1 MKEDVGGNDRSG
13 SPRSNEYLLVREL
26 THRINNE
33 FASVIGFVSVLSA
46 RSSSD
51 EVKEVLAHV
60 AGLLHKYSGA
70 HRALEMPTYS
80 TVVDASCYLRAL
92 CQSMRITK
100 LDYRDIELVLA
111 EHSLRMHSELCW
123 KLGMIV
129 SELITNSARH
139 AFHDR
144 GGIIRITLSESGSF
158 AQCSVTDNGS
168 SRLPPT
174 PGDGLKIVEALA
186 KELGG
191 TIVHRFGADGAV
203 SILLFPIEFE
213 TLKRDSW
220 ISDDDQDRCAR
231 RPFSPRSIYNGREA
245 VNEK

>member
-1 MKEDVGGNDRSG
+1 MKEDIGDNDRSG
-13 SPRSNEYLLVREL
+13 SPRSNEYLLVREI

-33 FASVIGFVSVLSA
+33 FASVIGFVSVLNA
-46 RSSSD
+46 GSSSA
-51 EVKEVLAHV
+51 EVKAVLAQV

-92 CQSMRITK
+92 CQSIRIAK
-100 LDYRDIELVLA
+100 LDYRDIELVLV
-111 EHSLRMHSELCW
+111 EYPLRMHSERCW
-123 KLGMIV
+123 KLGMIA

-158 AQCSVTDNGS
+158 ARCCVTDNGS

-174 PGDGLKIVEALA
+174 SGDGLKIVEALA

-191 TIVHRFGADGAV
+191 TIVHRFGAEGAV
-203 SILLFPIEFE
+203 SVLLFPIEFE
-213 TLKRDSW
+213 TLKVDSG
-220 ISDDDQDRCAR
+220 ISECDQDRCETAI
-231 RPFSPRSIYNGREA
+231 SPRSIYNDRDA
-245 VNEK
+245 VNEN